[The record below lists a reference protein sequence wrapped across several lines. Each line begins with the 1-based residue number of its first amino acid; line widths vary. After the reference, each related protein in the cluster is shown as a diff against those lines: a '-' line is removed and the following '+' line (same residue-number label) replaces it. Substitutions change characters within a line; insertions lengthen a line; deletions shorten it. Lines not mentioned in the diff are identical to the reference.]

1 MDWKKCVDVSPSL
14 LFEDIADSDQTD
26 AGADHKT
33 HAGDAIAGRDDQDAE
48 SCSCDASDGT
58 PGFDDHDEVLDCDE
72 QDSGASNGS
81 DHGDDHYVQSTSSC
95 FSDVALGCLSREEG
109 EDHEET
115 NIGEISKG
123 DPSEK
128 SQKTEMIKDE
138 MEDRL
143 FWETCMAVGYP
154 S

>member
-26 AGADHKT
+26 AGANKI

-48 SCSCDASDGT
+48 SCSCDASDDGT
-58 PGFDDHDEVLDCDE
+58 PGFDDHEVLDCDE

-81 DHGDDHYVQSTSSC
+81 DHGDDHYEQSTSSC
-95 FSDVALGCLSREEG
+95 FSDVDLGCLSREKG
-109 EDHEET
+109 EDEEK
-115 NIGEISKG
+115 NIVEINKD

-128 SQKTEMIKDE
+128 TEIIKDE

-154 S
+154 